1 MKLNKLTCP
10 NCNAQLNIKLEN
22 GKEEIF
28 CPYCGQKFLIDDET
42 KKVQID
48 INKKIVNEAKIIRE
62 TNKEKENKRD
72 FIILATILLIS
83 ILILVIIFGSE
94 QVNKIVAEKEGKISA
109 GSYSELIGKDYKSVE
124 AHLEAA
130 GFTNIE
136 LIDLHDSG
144 IMFWNN
150 GKVET
155 ISIGGSTSFG
165 TTSYF
170 DKDTKII
177 ISYH

>member
-28 CPYCGQKFLIDDET
+28 CSYCGQKFLIDDEE
-42 KKVQID
+42 KMININ
-48 INKKIVNEAKIIRE
+48 INKSTVDEAKIIRE
-62 TNKEKENKRD
+62 KNK
-72 FIILATILLIS
+72 
-83 ILILVIIFGSE
+83 
-94 QVNKIVAEKEGKISA
+94 EKEGKISA
-109 GSYSELIGKDYKSVE
+109 GSYIELIGKDYKSVA
-124 AHLEAA
+124 AHLKAA

-136 LIDLHDSG
+136 LIDLNDSE

-155 ISIGGSTSFG
+155 ISIGGNTSFD

-170 DKDTKII
+170 NKDIKII